1 MGETTTLEDN
11 PAYEEWFARDQQVL
25 GFLFSALS
33 KEVMVQVAAAKTAAQ
48 AWKMIQD
55 TFVSHTRA
63 RVMNVRLALNTTKK
77 ESMTITEF
85 YTKMTALGDELAA
98 AGKPLDDAEMISY
111 IVNGL
116 DSDYNPLVSGIVA
129 RVDPITLSEFHSQ
142 LLSFDTRLEMQQG
155 GSGSSVNSASRGGR
169 GGGRGR
175 GFQSHGRG
183 NNNQG
188 RGNSRGRGNQHQRSL
203 SNNHGSVI
211 AIN

>member
-1 MGETTTLEDN
+1 MASSSSTSNPLSGIQVQEKLTRLNYAVWAAQILAAIHGARLEGYITGKTEAPAAKVEKKAGETTTLVDN

-55 TFVSHTRA
+55 TLASHTRA

-98 AGKPLDDAEMISY
+98 AGKPLDDEEMISY

-129 RVDPITLSEFHSQ
+129 RVDPITLSEFHS
-142 LLSFDTRLEMQQG
+142 
-155 GSGSSVNSASRGGR
+155 
-169 GGGRGR
+169 
-175 GFQSHGRG
+175 
-183 NNNQG
+183 
-188 RGNSRGRGNQHQRSL
+188 
-203 SNNHGSVI
+203 
-211 AIN
+211 

>member
-1 MGETTTLEDN
+1 MASSSSTSNPLSGIQVQEKLTRLNYAVWAAQILAAIRGARLEGYITGKTEAPAAKVEKKAGETTTLVDN

-55 TFVSHTRA
+55 AFASRTRA
-63 RVMNVRLALNTTKK
+63 RVMNVRLALLTTK

-98 AGKPLDDAEMISY
+98 AGKPLDDEEMISY

-116 DSDYNPLVSGIVA
+116 DSDYNPLVSA
-129 RVDPITLSEFHSQ
+129 
-142 LLSFDTRLEMQQG
+142 
-155 GSGSSVNSASRGGR
+155 
-169 GGGRGR
+169 
-175 GFQSHGRG
+175 
-183 NNNQG
+183 
-188 RGNSRGRGNQHQRSL
+188 
-203 SNNHGSVI
+203 
-211 AIN
+211 